1 MKNPKYNLLFII
13 ILFCTNS
20 LFSQLEAVP
29 IRYFGAWD
37 RGDAIND
44 YSDPKYDYILGTE
57 LGAKWDEIQPN
68 APGEFDFSMFQDGID
83 KALQFNKMIK
93 ISIGVGPAAPSWI
106 YDNGVPLVEIDVF
119 DPIRHAGFVNNPYY
133 LNEQYI
139 AYYYELIKQFSL
151 FLRNQPQEKFD
162 RIGFV
167 QVKTGTTGDEEPYK
181 GIPRIPAYEID
192 NDDWIEFRQNAFIE
206 FKKYFNDVPDR
217 KIILNFNSIDVDKQ
231 ELLNTWVFTQID
243 PNVGFS
249 IKGGPYNRG
258 HHLEGEPDY
267 KAQWYKY
274 LVDPKGISLFSASE
288 MDQSWQKP
296 VFAINTEL
304 GFYWSILGGLNT
316 GVSSTNVTKS
326 AIDYIY
332 DHDEIRDIYKMY
344 NKFAQQVYP
353 KKASAVLSIFHEGLD
368 ASDTAKFPVE
378 TYGVA
383 ARSNIAR
390 YKAIAEAYLEKGA
403 KVDDTL
409 ALNNGQVYQRLH
421 QTGYNDVG
429 WNIQS
434 GNYER
439 FLYQIN
445 PEETSIGLFRV
456 RGEIDQNSSKYDRFA
471 RSFEHTEDRK
481 KDTMYFKFHD
491 DLFVET
497 LPRKL
502 TFNVTWLD
510 NIAGSTW
517 ALRYKDITGV
527 QKQLQITSIGDAQW
541 KSEEFVIEDLMTGGV
556 GTNGADFM
564 LVNTDDLND
573 IFHGIEIDIERQGDP
588 VISQITSFQ
597 SGDWSLTATWV
608 DGVVPTAGDDVVI
621 NHAVTVANNGVAAA
635 TNVTISATGT
645 LTLNQNSITTISG
658 SVTVSAG
665 TLTLNPSSTITIS
678 GNVTLSGAG
687 TLTLNRNST
696 TTISGNLIDN
706 STATFGITFPNN
718 TSNTRVGSL
727 IVNGT
732 YSGTGLK
739 VQSSFNNYGEGVLRW
754 QLLSSSLS
762 MASNSLYTGFINLGS
777 DFAVN
782 GSGQTSF
789 GDYDDARTP
798 KYKYLVR
805 DATSPDDVTLDNF
818 AEEGLISGKGYA
830 IMLNAT
836 NSRFIVN
843 GTLNN
848 ASTTI
853 AISSAGNG
861 FNLVGNPYT
870 SSLFANTAGHAT
882 NNVLAVNSAI
892 LSETTLWFYN
902 GTAFVTRNLSDTS
915 FNISQMQGF
924 FVKAAPGGGSFSF
937 TKAMQTHPSG
947 SDYLFYKSAST
958 ERFEFDLTL
967 TNGEASSKAS
977 VRYIDG
983 TTTGWDNGYDSS
995 TFGGYSVGN
1004 LEIATQLVANNTGKN
1019 LAIQS
1024 LPNTNFEGTVIPLS
1038 ISADANK
1045 EFTITAAVKN
1055 IPENIKL
1062 YLEDRVAKT
1071 FTRLDEENATF
1082 TMTPSVSLSGEGRF
1096 YIHTTASSVLN
1107 IDSETLTNV
1116 SIFNTNKNTLKIIG
1130 LQNGNTSVKI
1140 FNILGKQVV
1149 STSFKS
1155 NGSKEI
1161 SLPNLNSGVYIV
1173 KLDNEA
1179 GSLNKK
1185 IILE

>member
-1 MKNPKYNLLFII
+1 MIIPKHNLLFFIVI
-13 ILFCTNS
+13 FCTHS
-20 LFSQLEAVP
+20 LFSQLDAVP

-57 LGAKWDEIQPN
+57 LSAQWNEIQPN

-192 NDDWIEFRQNAFIE
+192 NNDWIEFRQNAFIE
-206 FKKYFNDVPDR
+206 FKKHFNDVPDR

-274 LVDPKGISLFSASE
+274 LVDPKEISLFSASE

-332 DHDEIRDIYKMY
+332 DHDEIRVIYKMY

-368 ASDTAKFPVE
+368 ASDTAKFPEE
-378 TYGVA
+378 TYGQA
-383 ARSNIAR
+383 ARGNIAR

-456 RGEIDQNSSKYDRFA
+456 RGTINTNSSKYDRFA
-471 RSFEHTEDRK
+471 RSFEHSVDRK

-491 DLFVET
+491 DVFIET
-497 LPRKL
+497 LPKKL
-502 TFNVTWLD
+502 TFKVTWLD
-510 NIAGSTW
+510 SIAGSTW
-517 ALRYKDITGV
+517 ALQYKDITGL
-527 QKQLQITSIGDAQW
+527 QKQLQKTSIGDWQW

-573 IFHGIEIDIERQGDP
+573 IFHGIEIDIERQAVAANP
-588 VISQITSFQ
+588 QIKSALD
-597 SGDWSLTATWV
+597 GDWHLPATWI
-608 DGVVPTAGDDVVI
+608 GNLVPTTTDDI
-621 NHAVTVANNGVAAA
+621 IIDHAVRIDRNYSFAAK
-635 TNVTISATGT
+635 NVTISATGNLTIQPRT
-645 LTLNQNSITTISG
+645 LLTVDGNLVNNNSITFNASGNNQEMGAIKILGAGTFTGNDVTANIRPMALSTVADNWFLISSPLKGASITDFIANSQVIRKNAALQNSIGFYNDANAPG
-658 SVTVSAG
+658 SKYTYYTDADALAAG
-665 TLTLNPSSTITIS
+665 
-678 GNVTLSGAG
+678 
-687 TLTLNRNST
+687 
-696 TTISGNLIDN
+696 D
-706 STATFGITFPNN
+706 
-718 TSNTRVGSL
+718 
-727 IVNGT
+727 
-732 YSGTGLK
+732 
-739 VQSSFNNYGEGVLRW
+739 
-754 QLLSSSLS
+754 
-762 MASNSLYTGFINLGS
+762 FI
-777 DFAVN
+777 
-782 GSGQTSF
+782 
-789 GDYDDARTP
+789 
-798 KYKYLVR
+798 
-805 DATSPDDVTLDNF
+805 
-818 AEEGLISGKGYA
+818 EGKGYSA
-830 IMLNAT
+830 LIDLPVPAT
-836 NSRFIVN
+836 NHRFRFTGQINTDNV
-843 GTLNN
+843 
-848 ASTTI
+848 SI
-853 AISSAGNG
+853 PISDAGNG

-870 SSLFANTAGHAT
+870 AFLYANTDGNAT
-882 NNVLAVNSAI
+882 NNILTANSSVLEEN
-892 LSETTLWFYN
+892 TLWFYD
-902 GTAFVTRNLSDTS
+902 AEFSSFVTKNLGDTG
-915 FNISQMQGF
+915 FDIAPAQGF
-924 FVKAAPGGGSFSF
+924 FVRAKIGGGTSQNFNF
-937 TKAMQTHPSG
+937 TEAMQ
-947 SDYLFYKSAST
+947 SDKFNDGIFYKSASNN
-958 ERFEFDLTL
+958 RFEFDLTI
-967 TNGEASSKAS
+967 TNGEKSSKTS

-983 TTTGWDNGYDSS
+983 TTTNFDNGFDSS
-995 TFGGYSVGN
+995 IFGAFSAID
-1004 LEIATQLVANNTGKN
+1004 LKIATQLVTNNTGKN

-1024 LPNTNFEGTVIPLS
+1024 LPTTNYEGTVIPLNITS
-1038 ISADANK
+1038 VANK
-1045 EFTITAAVKN
+1045 EFTIKANVKN
-1055 IPENIKL
+1055 LPENIYV

-1071 FTRLDEENATF
+1071 VTRLDQANASF
-1082 TMTPSVSLSGEGRF
+1082 KMIPSVNLSGSGRF

-1116 SIFNTNKNTLKIIG
+1116 SIFKTSNNTLKIIG
-1130 LQNGNTSVKI
+1130 LQNGDTSVKI
-1140 FNILGKQVV
+1140 FNILGKQVLA
-1149 STSFKS
+1149 TSFNS
-1155 NGSKEI
+1155 LDTNEI
-1161 SLPNLNSGVYIV
+1161 KIPNLSKGVYFIQ
-1173 KLDNEA
+1173 LTNNA
-1179 GSLNKK
+1179 GKLNKK